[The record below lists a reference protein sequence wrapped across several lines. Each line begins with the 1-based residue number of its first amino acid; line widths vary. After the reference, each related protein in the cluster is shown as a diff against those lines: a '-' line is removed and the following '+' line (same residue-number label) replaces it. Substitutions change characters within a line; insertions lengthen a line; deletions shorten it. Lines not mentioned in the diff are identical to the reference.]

1 MNPPVLLWITIVPK
15 SEADRERLGE
25 GLQKLIAEDPTL
37 HVKVDQATGEVV
49 IAGMG
54 ELQLEIVL
62 DRLKREFKVEASV
75 GRPQVAYKETVTR
88 PAAGEMKY
96 ARQAGGRGQY
106 GHVKIHLVPVP
117 EGTGYVFRNEIV
129 GDAIP
134 KAFITSIEDGIRDA
148 LAEGI
153 LAGYPVDDVRIEL
166 YDGSY
171 HDVDS
176 SDAAFKTAAAMAF
189 HDAAK
194 KAAPVLLEPVMRVE
208 VVVPQ
213 EHFDEAAKNLVNRRG
228 QLFGLDRRDGMP
240 VLTALVPLA
249 DLFGYASDLRQWTR
263 GRARCASELAHY
275 RPCRLSDE
283 EGDRDAYVGAP
294 LKRPPTLRDLRIAL
308 PEPDPERG
316 ASES

>member
-1 MNPPVLLWITIVPK
+1 MIPPAVLSIALGPQTQ
-15 SEADRERLGE
+15 ADQEKLGQ

-54 ELQLEIVL
+54 ELHLEIVL
-62 DRLKREFKVEASV
+62 DRLKREFNVDASV

-88 PAAGEMKY
+88 PADGEMKY
-96 ARQAGGRGQY
+96 ARQAGGRGHY

-117 EGTGYVFRNEIV
+117 EGSGYSFRNEIV

-189 HDAAK
+189 QDAAK

-208 VVVPQ
+208 VVVPPA
-213 EHFDEAAKNLVNRRG
+213 HLDEAANNLVNRRG
-228 QLFGLDRRDGMP
+228 QLLGLDRRDGMA
-240 VLTALVPLA
+240 VFTALVPLA
-249 DLFGYASDLRQWTR
+249 DLFGYSSDLRRWTR
-263 GRARCASELAHY
+263 GRARFASELAHY
-275 RPCRLSDE
+275 RPCPLSDE

-294 LKRPPTLRDLRIAL
+294 RKRPPTLKNSQIAL
-308 PEPDPERG
+308 PEPENDE
-316 ASES
+316 